1 MSRFRRQRST
11 PGSAPGLLT
20 APAERRVEKV
30 SIRLLDYNSERF
42 EEKRVAAVE
51 PGERDAERLEGGQ
64 LAAIDELQPYLHR
77 QDSITW
83 IDVVGLH
90 DIDLLSRL
98 GSEFGL
104 HPLALEDVVNTH
116 QRPKLEDYGDHSF
129 LILRL
134 PHLGEQLTTE
144 QISLFLGRGWVMTFQ
159 ETAEDPFEPVRDR
172 LRRGRPRIRG
182 GGADYLAYA
191 LMDTLVDSF
200 FPLLE
205 QYGERIEALEDELL
219 DEPEQSA
226 LGRVHAVKKD
236 LMEIRRA
243 TWPLREV
250 INGFE
255 RQDIELVGEQT
266 RLFLRDCYDHTVQVI
281 DIVETYRDMAAALT
295 DLYLSSVSNR
305 MNEVMKVL
313 TVIASIF
320 IPLTFLAGIYGMN
333 FNPDASPWNMPELNW
348 RWGYPAF
355 WGLLLAVGGGL
366 VWLFRRKKW
375 L

>member
-1 MSRFRRQRST
+1 MVSIRRKRST
-11 PGSAPGLLT
+11 PGSAPGTLT
-20 APAERRVEKV
+20 APTERRVEEV
-30 SIRLLDYNSERF
+30 SIRLFDY
-42 EEKRVAAVE
+42 
-51 PGERDAERLEGGQ
+51 DAERLEERQVAAAALGDFDAERLQ
-64 LAAIDELQPYLHR
+64 DTAPTAIDALRPYLER
-77 QDSITW
+77 LDSVTW

-90 DIDLLSRL
+90 DIELLTRL
-98 GSEFGL
+98 GDEFGL

-116 QRPKLEDYGDHSF
+116 QRPKLEDYGEHCF
-129 LILRL
+129 VILRL
-134 PHLGEQLTTE
+134 PHAHGHLTTE
-144 QISLFLGRGWVMTFQ
+144 QISIFLGRGWVLTFQ

-182 GGADYLAYA
+182 AGSDYLAYA
-191 LMDTLVDSF
+191 LVDSLVDSF

-205 QYGERIEALEDELL
+205 QYGERLEALEDELL
-219 DEPEQSA
+219 EQAERDS
-226 LGRVHAVKKD
+226 LGRVHAIKKD
-236 LMEIRRA
+236 LMEFRRA

-255 RQDIELVGEQT
+255 RQDIGLVGDQA
-266 RLFLRDCYDHTVQVI
+266 RLFLRDCYDHTVQLM
-281 DIVETYRDMAAALT
+281 DIVESYRDMAGALT

-333 FNPDASPWNMPELNW
+333 FNPEASPWNMPELNW
-348 RWGYPAF
+348 RWGYPTF
-355 WGLLLAVGGGL
+355 WGVMLALGGGMI
-366 VWLFRRKKW
+366 WLFRRKKW

>member
-1 MSRFRRQRST
+1 MSRFRRHRSA
-11 PGSAPGLLT
+11 PGSAPGMLR
-20 APAERRVEKV
+20 APTERRVEKV
-30 SIRLLDYNSERF
+30 SIRLLDYDSERF
-42 EEKRVAAVE
+42 EEKQVE
-51 PGERDAERLEGGQ
+51 TLGAGDRDAERLEDGQ
-64 LAAIDELQPYLHR
+64 QTAIDELQPYLHR
-77 QDSITW
+77 QDSVTW

-98 GSEFGL
+98 GDEFGL
-104 HPLALEDVVNTH
+104 HPLALEDVINTH
-116 QRPKLEDYGDHSF
+116 QRPKLEDYGDHCF

-134 PHLGEQLTTE
+134 PHLGEQLSTE
-144 QISLFLGRGWVMTFQ
+144 QISLFLGRGWVVTFQ

-205 QYGERIEALEDELL
+205 QYGERIQALEDELL
-219 DEPEQSA
+219 DEPEQGT

-266 RLFLRDCYDHTVQVI
+266 RLFMRDCYDHTVQVI

-355 WGLLLAVGGGL
+355 WVLLLAVGGGM